1 MGDVTALLGRARG
14 GDREAAEA
22 LFRAVYEDLRR
33 IAARQLARG
42 EGGGLGRTSLVHEA
56 CVRLVRPESLDLND
70 RRHFFA
76 VAARAMR
83 QVAVDHARERLA
95 AKRGGGV
102 AELPLDEALAVAD
115 DPARHARLVAL
126 DDALAQLEEVDRRL
140 ARVVE
145 LRFFGGATLEEIAD
159 LMATSLATT
168 KRELR
173 KARAFL
179 NARLGEAPA
188 GDALD

>member
-1 MGDVTALLGRARG
+1 
-14 GDREAAEA
+14 
-22 LFRAVYEDLRR
+22 
-33 IAARQLARG
+33 
-42 EGGGLGRTSLVHEA
+42 
-56 CVRLVRPESLDLND
+56 LND